1 VTRTGPDGFICLP
14 VSLLERLLTV
24 MCFYLVVMLMQ
35 DFSDDER
42 KRLRSLLLEE
52 ARKLCPEDPATLKGV
67 SLVAIGR
74 K

>member
-1 VTRTGPDGFICLP
+1 MKL
-14 VSLLERLLTV
+14 LLTA
-24 MCFYLVVMLMQ
+24 MRFYLVVMLMK

-42 KRLRSLLLEE
+42 KRLRDVIREK

-67 SLVAIGR
+67 ALVAIGR